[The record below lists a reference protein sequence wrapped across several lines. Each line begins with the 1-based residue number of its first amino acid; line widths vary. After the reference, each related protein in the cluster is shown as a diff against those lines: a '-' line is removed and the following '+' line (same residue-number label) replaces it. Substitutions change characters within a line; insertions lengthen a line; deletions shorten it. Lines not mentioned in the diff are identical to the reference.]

1 VRRRNAILVAL
12 AGAAVLAA
20 ARPPRQVAATPAG
33 QRRAPI
39 TLLIGLDAFRWD
51 YVDRPQARNIRAL
64 AERGVRVERLLP
76 SFPSKTYPNF
86 YTLVTG
92 LYPDHHGIIANVV
105 RDSVL
110 GTFRTGSDPAV
121 RDGRWFGGE
130 PIWVTAERNT
140 VPTAVYFWPADEAEI
155 RGVRPRE
162 YAGYDGR
169 VSRADRVRWVLD
181 RLARPAASAPRLI
194 TLYLEDVD
202 NASHAVGPN
211 GARTDTAIAAVDS
224 VVGALVDGID
234 RLGLRDVVN
243 VVVTADHGMAEVS
256 RERVIVLDDYVP
268 LDSLTV
274 VDWTPVA
281 WIEPRRGAVDRVY
294 ARLKGAHPHLS
305 VYRKGEIP
313 ARLKYGT
320 HPRVT
325 SLVAIADEGWTIT
338 SKAELARPG
347 SLASRGAHGYDNALL
362 SMGATLV
369 GAGPGLARGV
379 RTPPMQNV
387 HVYSLLAALLGVP
400 PAATDGSI
408 DSVRALLRR

>member
-1 VRRRNAILVAL
+1 MRRRSAIFAALV
-12 AGAAVLAA
+12 GAVVLAA
-20 ARPPRQVAATPAG
+20 ARPAPRSAPPA
-33 QRRAPI
+33 QQARPPI
-39 TLLIGLDAFRWD
+39 TIVVGLDAFRWD

-64 AERGVRVERLLP
+64 GERGVRVERLVP

-92 LYPDHHGIIANVV
+92 LYPDHHGIIANIVK
-105 RDSVL
+105 DSVL

-130 PIWVTAERNT
+130 PIWVTAERNH
-140 VPTAVYFWPADEAEI
+140 VPTAVYFWPGDEAAI

-162 YAGYDGR
+162 FVGYDGR
-169 VSRADRVRWVLD
+169 VSRADRVRWVLE
-181 RLARPAASAPRLI
+181 RLAQPAATAPRLI

-202 NASHAVGPN
+202 NASHDVGPN

-224 VVGALVDGID
+224 VVGALVAGID

-243 VVVTADHGMAEVS
+243 LVVTADHGMAEVS
-256 RERVIVLDDYVP
+256 RERVIVLDDYVS

-281 WIEPRRGAVDRVY
+281 WIEPRPGATDQVY
-294 ARLKGAHPHLS
+294 ARLKGAHPHMA
-305 VYRKGEIP
+305 VYRRGELP
-313 ARLKYGT
+313 ARLKAGT

-325 SLVAIADEGWTIT
+325 SLVAIADEGWIIT
-338 SKAELARPG
+338 SKAELARAG
-347 SLASRGAHGYDNALL
+347 SLRDRGAHGYDNALP
-362 SMGATLV
+362 SMGATLI
-369 GAGPGLARGV
+369 GAGPGLGRGV

-400 PAATDGSI
+400 PGATDGSP